1 MQSENTAKKTVT
13 QKSTKSGAY
22 SQQKIITL
30 VGTAVLAAASAG
42 LMFLDFS
49 VPFMPGFIKMDVSEL
64 PALLAGFAYGP
75 VSGVMVCLIKNL
87 FNLIFHSST
96 GGIGEL
102 CNFLLGA
109 CFVLPAS
116 LIYKKSKNKKGAV
129 LGAAIGAVL
138 MAVLSLPINYYIS
151 YPVYQKFMPLEAI
164 IEMYQAIF
172 HGVDGLF
179 ECLLVFN
186 VPFTLLKGLIDTLLC
201 FLIYKPLSPV
211 LHGKRR

>member
-1 MQSENTAKKTVT
+1 MQSENTAKKPVT
-13 QKSTKSGAY
+13 QKSTKSGVY

-49 VPFMPGFIKMDVSEL
+49 VPFMPSFIKMDVSEL

>member
-1 MQSENTAKKTVT
+1 MQSENTAKKPVT

-138 MAVLSLPINYYIS
+138 MAALSLPINYYIS